1 VICCFSFGSTVKLTA
16 KILALFHHE
25 LNGSVAA
32 QRFGKGGDFV
42 GFTHALSLGAQIHC
56 QTAAYAVCT
65 ERATFKTF
73 KTEFFPPKG
82 LGTDSVANGSVIQ
95 CPSTTKQYS

>member
-16 KILALFHHE
+16 KILVLFHHE

-42 GFTHALSLGAQIHC
+42 GFTHALSLSAQIHC
-56 QTAAYAVCT
+56 QTAAYAVCK
-65 ERATFKTF
+65 ERATF